1 VHVEDAMPTLL
12 DAAPYDLGSLIWLLV
27 IAIIVVVLVK
37 TLASKL

>member
-1 VHVEDAMPTLL
+1 MPTLL